1 MYTDV
6 DLPLITLHPAA
17 KDFLFKHYRSMK
29 RIFGDVLGLLEV
41 DYLSITLITPQNE
54 LLFLSSQP
62 SIECNLIEHGLWQYD
77 PCLNKAFLCGT
88 SHQYW
93 NNVYLQPVHKKL
105 LHYKQEIFEF
115 GFGLAIP
122 HLFREFRVIYTFG
135 FKATDASTK
144 QKIEN
149 NIAKLR
155 NMGQYCLQ
163 NILNTIELPNK
174 QKINP
179 SRPVLKLVINNEVP
193 YAKNT

>member
-6 DLPLITLHPAA
+6 DVPLITLHPAA
-17 KDFLFKHYRSMK
+17 KDFLFKHYRSLK

-41 DYLSITLITPQNE
+41 DYLSIALITPQNE

-62 SIECNLIEHGLWQYD
+62 SIESNLIEHGLWQHD
-77 PCLNKAFLCGT
+77 PCLNHVFLNGA

-93 NNVYLQPVHKKL
+93 NSIYLKPAHEKL
-105 LHYKQEIFEF
+105 LYYKQEAFEF

-122 HLFREFRVIYTFG
+122 DRFKEFQVIYTFG
-135 FKATDASTK
+135 FKATDAITK
-144 QKIEN
+144 HKIEN
-149 NIAKLR
+149 NIKKLC

-163 NILNTIELPNK
+163 NILNSIPLPNIQTIEQSKPT
-174 QKINP
+174 
-179 SRPVLKLVINNEVP
+179 LKLVINNEVP